1 MNAVIEKIL
10 DVARNAD
17 RTIVLPESQDPRVLQ
32 AARRVTDEKLAR
44 ILLKGHEDAIAATA
58 REANV
63 SLDGI
68 EIINQLNH
76 PHRDEYVHQLYESR
90 RHKGM
95 TIDDADKLLANPVYY
110 AGMMVGHDHADGMVA
125 GSICPTRDTV
135 RSALFGVG
143 CADGNKTVS
152 ACSIMVTKVPSIGVD
167 GALIFADTGVMP
179 EPTSEQL
186 ADIAIAAADACEAL
200 MGVEPMVAML
210 SFSTKGSAYSPAIQ
224 KVIDATGMAQTRR
237 PKLKLDGEMQIDA
250 ALIPEIA
257 ERKAKTSPVAG
268 KANTLIFPDLNC
280 GNIAYKLVERLGGA
294 MALGPLLTGLAKPVN
309 DLSRGCSVDDIVL
322 ITAITVAQAVAAGKK
337 NN

>member
-10 DVARNAD
+10 DVARNAN
-17 RTIVLPESQDPRVLQ
+17 RKIVLPESQDPRVLR
-32 AARRVTDEKLAR
+32 AARRITDEGLAHVM
-44 ILLKGHEDAIAATA
+44 LKGQEDDIAASA
-58 REANV
+58 RDADV
-63 SLDGI
+63 GLDGI

-76 PHRDEYVHQLYESR
+76 PHRDEYVHQLYETR

-110 AGMMVGHDHADGMVA
+110 GGMMVGHDHADGMVA

-143 CADGNKTVS
+143 CAEGNKTVS
-152 ACSIMVTKVPSIGVD
+152 ACSIMVTQLPEIGVD

-179 EPTSEQL
+179 EPNAEQL

-210 SFSTKGSAYSPAIQ
+210 SFSTKGSAYSAAIQ
-224 KVIDATGMAQTRR
+224 KVIDATELAQKRR
-237 PKLKLDGEMQIDA
+237 PKLKLDGEMQLDA

-257 ERKAKTSPVAG
+257 ERKARTSDVAG
-268 KANTLIFPDLNC
+268 HANTLVFPDLNC

-309 DLSRGCSVDDIVL
+309 DLSRGCSVEDIVL
-322 ITAITVAQAVAAGKK
+322 ISAITVAQAVAASKARG
-337 NN
+337 